1 MKNRILLF
9 TLVAALCC
17 SFLLSAQ
24 ETATSS
30 EQSIAKLS
38 FIRPG
43 GPTLSEL
50 SNYGKV
56 NRTEGTPYLY
66 DNFTPGR
73 IRFEGQPNFSE
84 LLDVLIDLEKNELFV
99 KLSTG
104 FIGEFPLE
112 RLDVV
117 QVYGPEG
124 DTLAFEALNMQELFG
139 EGSYG
144 RRFYKVL
151 QRGDR
156 YLVLHQPIKYLRR
169 EDYVENLGMVR
180 RPDKYMERNQYWV
193 FDGSSIYEIKSNLR
207 QISKVFP
214 RKAATMK
221 RLVRT
226 HDLNLNDHA
235 DLGKLFA
242 LLEEG

>member
-1 MKNRILLF
+1 MKIYQ
-9 TLVAALCC
+9 A
-17 SFLLSAQ
+17 FLLVLFFYSCSSPLFAQ
-24 ETATSS
+24 EDLPNSTDGIT
-30 EQSIAKLS
+30 KLS
-38 FIRPG
+38 FVRPE
-43 GPTLSEL
+43 GPTLNDL
-50 SNYGKV
+50 TNYGKI

-66 DNFTPGR
+66 DAYTPGR

-84 LLDVLIDLEKNELFV
+84 MLDVLLDLDDNQLFV

-112 RLDVV
+112 YLDAV
-117 QVYGPEG
+117 QVYGEK
-124 DTLAFEALNMQELFG
+124 DTLAFEALNLQELFG
-139 EGSYG
+139 EGDYG
-144 RRFYKVL
+144 RRFYRVL
-151 QRGDR
+151 HRGDR
-156 YLVLHQPIKYLRR
+156 YLVLHQPIKYLRK

-193 FDGSSIYEIKSNLR
+193 FDGASIYEIKSNLR

-226 HDLNLNDHA
+226 HELNLNNQD
-235 DLGKLFA
+235 DLGRLFA
-242 LLEEG
+242 MLEEES